1 MSGKPTLV
9 VLALLI
15 ALPALHAQE
24 PKAGTWLQWRGP
36 NRDGF
41 SPGTDWP
48 DRIAGN
54 SLKVI
59 WEFKELGESYS
70 GPIVTADRVFTTE
83 TVNKKIERIR
93 CLDRK
98 TGKQIWAKEWQG
110 STTVPFFAAR
120 NGAWI
125 RSTPACDSECIYV
138 AGIRDVLVCLA
149 IADGKELWRADFVKE
164 FESPLPSFG
173 FVCSPLLDESFV
185 YVQAGNHFAKLDKK
199 TGKVLWKTLKEGDAM
214 MGSAFSSPVFAKLAG
229 KEQIVVQTRTRLAG
243 VDKATGSV
251 LWEKKIPSFQG
262 MNVLT
267 PVVLGDSVF
276 TSTYGGNTRL
286 ITASLDSAD
295 KGPAE
300 SWTLKYEGYMTTPV
314 VIKDHAYLFGKDR
327 RFICIDMKT
336 GKERWRSD
344 QRYGE
349 YWNIVARNDKM
360 LALDNSGKLLLIKA
374 NADKFELLDER
385 QVSKAETWA
394 HLAVVGDEVFIRDLF
409 GLTAYRW
416 GGK

>member
-1 MSGKPTLV
+1 MLRNSILASLI
-9 VLALLI
+9 VLTAFVSSW
-15 ALPALHAQE
+15 AQV
-24 PKAGTWLQWRGP
+24 PPGGTWPQWRGP
-36 NRDGF
+36 NRDGY
-41 SPGTDWP
+41 SAGTNWP
-48 DRIAGN
+48 DRIGRD
-54 SLKVI
+54 SLKPS
-59 WEFKELGESYS
+59 WEMKDLGESYS

-83 TVNKKIERIR
+83 TVHKKIERIR
-93 CLDRK
+93 CLDRR
-98 TGKQIWAKEWQG
+98 TGKQIWSKEWEG

-125 RSTPACDSECIYV
+125 RSTPACDSEHIYV

-149 IADGKELWRADFVKE
+149 ISDGKEIWRADLVKE
-164 FESPLPSFG
+164 FESPVPAFG
-173 FVCSPLLDESFV
+173 FVCSPLVDDTSV

-214 MGSAFSSPVFAKLAG
+214 MGSAFSSPVFATLAG
-229 KEQIVVQTRTRLAG
+229 KEQVVVQTRTRLAG

-267 PVVLGDSVF
+267 PVVAGDSVF

-286 ITASLDSAD
+286 ITAKLDSAE
-295 KGPAE
+295 GPADV
-300 SWTLKYEGYMTTPV
+300 WTMKYEGYMTTPV

-327 RFICIDMKT
+327 RFICIDLKT
-336 GKERWRSD
+336 GKERWRTE

-349 YWNIVARNDKM
+349 YWSIVARNDKL
-360 LALDNSGKLLLIKA
+360 LALDSSGKLFLIKA
-374 NADKFELLDER
+374 NIDKFELLDER

-409 GLTAYRW
+409 GLSAYRW
-416 GGK
+416 SGK